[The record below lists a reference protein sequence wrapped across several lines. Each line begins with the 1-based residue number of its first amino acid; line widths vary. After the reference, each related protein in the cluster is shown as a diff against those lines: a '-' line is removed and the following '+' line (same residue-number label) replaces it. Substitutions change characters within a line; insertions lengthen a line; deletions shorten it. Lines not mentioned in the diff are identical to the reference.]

1 MIKLIKS
8 TFYQEQETKKKLNDF
23 ITSATELSMGEQCR
37 AFENEFAQKQGRKYG
52 IFVNSGSSANL
63 ILLQALIN
71 LKRLEG
77 ASMVAFSALTWP
89 TNVMPIMQLGLR
101 PVPLD
106 CELDTLNV
114 SPQTLKKITPKPA
127 CIFLTNVLGFCDDI
141 AAIRS
146 YCAQEHIILLEDN
159 CESLGSKVGGE
170 LLGNFSLASTFS
182 FFVGHHLSTIEG
194 GMVCT
199 DDEELREMLA
209 LVRAHGWDRNF
220 SEARRHELQTQSGID
235 EFYARYSFYDL
246 AYNVRPS
253 EINGFIGRIQLAYWD
268 DIVSTRE
275 RQYKQLAKVIQGNK
289 DLLPMQTDHMDI
301 VSNFAVP
308 VICKNTETFKAYRE
322 RFDRHDVEI
331 RPIIAGNMVRQPFY
345 KKYARTNIS
354 CPNADTIHTNG
365 FYFGNNPD
373 MTNEELDVLGS
384 LLTQ

>member
-89 TNVMPIMQLGLR
+89 TNVMPIIQFRLR

-146 YCAQEHIILLEDN
+146 YCAQEHIISIGRQLTITRL
-159 CESLGSKVGGE
+159 KVGAS
-170 LLGNFSLASTFS
+170 SLVIS
-182 FFVGHHLSTIEG
+182 
-194 GMVCT
+194 
-199 DDEELREMLA
+199 
-209 LVRAHGWDRNF
+209 
-220 SEARRHELQTQSGID
+220 
-235 EFYARYSFYDL
+235 
-246 AYNVRPS
+246 
-253 EINGFIGRIQLAYWD
+253 
-268 DIVSTRE
+268 VSPQRSLFRWT
-275 RQYKQLAKVIQGNK
+275 
-289 DLLPMQTDHMDI
+289 
-301 VSNFAVP
+301 SP
-308 VICKNTETFKAYRE
+308 VN
-322 RFDRHDVEI
+322 H
-331 RPIIAGNMVRQPFY
+331 
-345 KKYARTNIS
+345 
-354 CPNADTIHTNG
+354 
-365 FYFGNNPD
+365 
-373 MTNEELDVLGS
+373 
-384 LLTQ
+384 